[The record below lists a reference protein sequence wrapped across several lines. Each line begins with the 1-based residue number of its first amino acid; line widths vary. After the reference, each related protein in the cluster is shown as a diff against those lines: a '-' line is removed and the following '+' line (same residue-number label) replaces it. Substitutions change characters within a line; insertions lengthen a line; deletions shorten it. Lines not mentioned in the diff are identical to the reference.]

1 MGTFAGGYL
10 TKRLKLNRSQ
20 VIKMY
25 CYCQLITIPCSFAL
39 LFYCENE
46 NFAGVNVP
54 FPNTTSGGNS
64 IIHTDILSPEDLKM
78 TCNEEC
84 FCDLTNF
91 DPICDKSAN
100 IMYYSAC
107 TAGCKQS
114 SSDNNLTQYR

>member
-1 MGTFAGGYL
+1 
-10 TKRLKLNRSQ
+10 
-20 VIKMY
+20 MY

-54 FPNTTSGGNS
+54 FPNTSGGNS
-64 IIHTDILSPEDLKM
+64 IIQTDILSPEDLKM

-114 SSDNNLTQYR
+114 SSDNLTHYR